1 VITPTLGSIVQKGKF
16 AAWALALDKQLNNVD
31 LPTFGS
37 PTIPHFNA
45 IFFFKRLNFAAK
57 VRFRGQISK
66 FIRENAYLCA
76 HKSFKY
82 KDKMKKR
89 LLSTVL
95 LLASVLTAGA
105 QIIAP
110 KETPQLEFA
119 LQLKVTLGETY
130 RVGETQ
136 HGERIV
142 IPITGG
148 TFEGPGIK
156 GTIIN
161 GGADYQLVKKAQHRT
176 ELEAIYS
183 IRTDDGVYI
192 HVRNRGIIYDGK
204 DALGNPSFYF
214 KAAPQFEAP
223 ADSRY
228 AWLNNALFVCAPE
241 FSDAFKG
248 IILNVWRVK

>member
-1 VITPTLGSIVQKGKF
+1 M
-16 AAWALALDKQLNNVD
+16 
-31 LPTFGS
+31 
-37 PTIPHFNA
+37 
-45 IFFFKRLNFAAK
+45 KRT
-57 VRFRGQISK
+57 
-66 FIRENAYLCA
+66 
-76 HKSFKY
+76 
-82 KDKMKKR
+82 
-89 LLSTVL
+89 LLSAIL
-95 LLASVLTAGA
+95 LLSSVMMASA
-105 QIIAP
+105 QVIEP

-148 TFEGPGIK
+148 TFEGPDIK
-156 GTIIN
+156 GSIIN

-204 DALGNPSFYF
+204 DTNGNPSFYF

-223 ADSRY
+223 ADSQY
-228 AWLNNALFVCAPE
+228 AWLNNALFLCTPD
-241 FSDAFKG
+241 FSQQFEG
-248 IILNVWRVK
+248 IVLNIWKVK